1 MHRTHIYRP
10 EDIQKALA
18 AAEFRTKVVTTRDLD
33 DDQTIRPRPRVVSTA
48 KPFEP
53 ATFTGFD
60 DFELDLTC
68 LSTPPSPAPSSCHLP
83 RSPSPQRSPSP
94 PPGLEPLPLQ
104 HSLSRTRSFATQA
117 LTPLIKP
124 SKKLSTPQLSSK
136 TLPSGSRGSWPG
148 IMRYTGRG
156 TPIDRR
162 RNREWGGVI
171 SEEGEVGGNGI
182 GEDGSLLFS
191 GGRSGSL
198 DSHIRGPGRSMSP
211 DWATPSN
218 EEERGTTA
226 IPVVVEP
233 PPALAPINLG
243 ASQEDE
249 WESIMQTVLGSA
261 AEEIAEPNSNE
272 ATASS
277 TTSHDVAEPNPAAIN
292 ADPTPLSVLPLDV
305 PMMTPDQIEEL
316 HNGLETHLGIHQA
329 LDLGLGI
336 NITPGV
342 GGFGSNG
349 TKMNLFK
356 LGLLPSSES
365 GRETP
370 SIYSQGETP
379 KPSPPATIQQH
390 DSGHGVR
397 ERDGPEKERRA
408 EDASLSFDSTRT
420 GSAGQTGPKGGS
432 GGRPWWR
439 KMLKGMKRLQE
450 SIHHRGHRYP

>member
-10 EDIQKALA
+10 EDIHKALA
-18 AAEFRTKVVTTRDLD
+18 AADFRTKVSHY
-33 DDQTIRPRPRVVSTA
+33 QRPRRRPNHSSSSSRGIVQA

-211 DWATPSN
+211 DWAPPSSYLPPLMSRSSSGQDD
-218 EEERGTTA
+218 EERGTTA
-226 IPVVVEP
+226 ISVRVK
-233 PPALAPINLG
+233 
-243 ASQEDE
+243 EDE
-249 WESIMQTVLGSA
+249 WDSIMQTVLGSA

-272 ATASS
+272 ALLLPRPHTMLS
-277 TTSHDVAEPNPAAIN
+277 EPNPAAIN
-292 ADPTPLSVLPLDV
+292 ADPTPLS
-305 PMMTPDQIEEL
+305 IEEL

-390 DSGHGVR
+390 DSGNGVR